1 MKYLVE
7 VTETYR
13 VDSEDQVVQ
22 MIEEA
27 KSSNKFTL
35 VKHGST
41 YKEKKQKGEV
51 IDAWYRVSLTKRFC
65 DEKEPEHIDY
75 VAELKLD
82 LTSTIYILSRP

>member
-35 VKHGST
+35 IKHNST

-51 IDAWYRVSLTKRFC
+51 IDAWYKVSLTKRFC
-65 DEKEPEHIDY
+65 DEKEPETT
-75 VAELKLD
+75 V
-82 LTSTIYILSRP
+82 TINYEG